1 MDYLDAVLLGVVQGV
16 AEFLPISSS
25 GHLVIVGALLRESRG
40 QEFDPQ
46 SNLQLNV
53 AVHLGTLFSIL
64 VVYRRD
70 LLAVLRNM
78 RLCLFIVLATLPV
91 VVVGLSLKNAIESHL
106 FTPLVAGV
114 CLFVTAG
121 LLAWAERSPVGEST
135 TDTMTAK
142 QAGIIG
148 LFQALAILPGVSR
161 SGSTISAGLL
171 AGMKPD
177 DAARFSFFIAIPA
190 IAGAVVLK
198 AKDMLDGTGGDTP
211 LPVLLVG
218 AAVAFAVGWLSLRG
232 LLGLVRR
239 RQLQWFAWYCALAG
253 AATVVW
259 QLAK

>member
-1 MDYLDAVLLGVVQGV
+1 MDYLEAVLLGVVQGV

-25 GHLVIVGALLRESRG
+25 GHLVIVGAVLREWTGR
-40 QEFDPQ
+40 EVDPE

-64 VVYRRD
+64 LVYRRD
-70 LLAVLRNM
+70 LPRVLRDV

-91 VVVGLSLKNAIESHL
+91 AVVGLTLQDVLKAHL
-106 FTPLVAGV
+106 FTPLAAGV

-121 LLAWAERSPVGEST
+121 LLACAERSPGGSST
-135 TDTMTAK
+135 TGCMTAK
-142 QAGIIG
+142 QAGTIG

-171 AGMKPD
+171 TGMEPD

-190 IAGAVVLK
+190 IAGAVVVT
-198 AKDMLDGTGGDTP
+198 AKDMLTGEGGDTS

-218 AAVAFAVGWLSLRG
+218 AAVAFLVGWLSLRG

-239 RQLQWFAWYCALAG
+239 RQLRWFAWYCAVAG
-253 AATVVW
+253 AATVAW
-259 QLAK
+259 QLAR

>member
-1 MDYLDAVLLGVVQGV
+1 MDYLDALLLGIIQGV

-25 GHLVIVGALLRESRG
+25 GHLVIADALLRDLRG
-40 QEFDPQ
+40 REFDPEA
-46 SNLQLNV
+46 NLQLNV

-70 LLAVLRNM
+70 LLPLLRNR
-78 RLCLFIVLATLPV
+78 RLCLLIVLATLPLV
-91 VVVGLSLKNAIESHL
+91 FPGLLAKHFVETYMFN
-106 FTPLVAGV
+106 PLAAGF

-121 LLAWAERSPVGEST
+121 LLTWAERAPGGDAT
-135 TDTMTAK
+135 TDGMTPK
-142 QAGIIG
+142 QAGVIG
-148 LFQALAILPGVSR
+148 LFQVVALLPGVSR

-171 AGMKPD
+171 TGLQPD

-190 IAGAVVLK
+190 IAGAAVLTARDVVQ
-198 AKDMLDGTGGDTP
+198 GGSVSTP

-218 AAVAFAVGWLSLRG
+218 AGVAFLVGWVSLRG

-239 RQLQWFAWYCALAG
+239 RQLKWFAWYCALAG
-253 AATVVW
+253 AATVIW